1 MELIGGERMKIVK
14 DGQLKQIC
22 VEILRKF
29 GANDEEASIVADN
42 LVKANLRGI
51 DSHGVIRLKVYVDRV
66 KNKTILPGAPIRITR
81 ETPSTALIDGGF
93 GFGQVIAVKAIK
105 IAIEKAK
112 KTGVG
117 SVGVFN
123 TNHFGMLAYFALIAM
138 QEDMISLIT
147 TNGSP
152 YVVPWG
158 GRVPMLGTNPICI
171 GIPSSQEIPI
181 ILDMATSAAARG
193 KIEKAAKE
201 GTKIPADWAVD
212 EEGRLTTDPVAALKG
227 ALLPFGGPKGYGLSF
242 VIDIL
247 SGCLTGAAF
256 GKHVV
261 SLYPESAKS
270 SLGHFILVINPDAFI
285 PIKDFKAAV
294 AKAVQEIKACPTM
307 PGVPEVLVPGEI
319 EYRTE
324 QKRLKEGIPISEETW
339 RIIEELCKETG
350 IKI

>member
-1 MELIGGERMKIVK
+1 MKIVK
-14 DGQLKQIC
+14 DDQLKQIC
-22 VEILRKF
+22 VEILKGV
-29 GANDEEASIVADN
+29 GASDEEADIVAAN
-42 LVKANLRGI
+42 LVKANLRGV

-66 KNKTILPGAPIRITR
+66 KYKTIFPGAPIKVVR

-112 KTGVG
+112 KVG
-117 SVGVFN
+117 IGGVGVFN
-123 TNHFGMLAYFALIAM
+123 TNHFGMLAYYALIAL

-152 YVVPWG
+152 FVVPWG
-158 GRVPMLGTNPICI
+158 GRTPMLGTNPICI
-171 GIPSSQEIPI
+171 GIPSGQEIPI

-212 EEGRLTTDPVAALKG
+212 EEGKPTTDPMAALKG

-242 VIDIL
+242 IIDIL

-261 SLYPESAKS
+261 SLYPENKKS
-270 SLGHFILVINPDAFI
+270 SLGHFLLVINPDAFI
-285 PIKDFKAAV
+285 PINEFKTAV
-294 AKAVQEIKACPTM
+294 ARAVQEIKACPTA
-307 PGVPEVLVPGEI
+307 PGVSEVLVPGEI

-324 QKRLKEGIPISEETW
+324 QKRLKEGIPIGEETW
-339 RIIEELCKETG
+339 RMIEELCKETG
-350 IKI
+350 VKI

>member
-1 MELIGGERMKIVK
+1 MKTVSAE
-14 DGQLKQIC
+14 QLKHIC
-22 VEILRKF
+22 AEILKNV
-29 GANDEEASIVADN
+29 GASSEEADIVADS

-66 KNKTILPGAPIRITR
+66 RFKTIIPQAPTKVVR
-81 ETPSTALIDGGF
+81 ETPSAALVDGGH
-93 GFGQVIAVKAIK
+93 GFGQVIAVKAMK
-105 IAIEKAK
+105 LAIRKAK
-112 KTGVG
+112 KTGIG
-117 SVGVFN
+117 AIGVFN
-123 TNHFGMLAYFALIAM
+123 TNHFGMLAYYALIAM

-158 GRVPMLGTNPICI
+158 GKVPMLGTNPICI
-171 GIPSSQEIPI
+171 GIPSDQEIPI

-212 EEGRLTTDPVAALKG
+212 ENGKPTTDPIAALKG

-261 SLYPESAKS
+261 SLYPENKVST
-270 SLGHFILVINPDAFI
+270 LGHFLLAINPDSFI
-285 PIKDFKAAV
+285 PIKEFKAAV
-294 AKAVQEIKACPTM
+294 ARAVKEIKACPTA

-324 QKRLKEGIPISEETW
+324 QKRLREGIPIGEETW
-339 RIIEELCKETG
+339 RMIEELCKETG
-350 IKI
+350 VKI